1 MPLHQDQSRLVRTE
15 ASRVL
20 VSSGTFQTLSETERT
35 RVSLALREVKKAL
48 MSASDRAG
56 SHLGWAN
63 LCEAQG
69 RYREAVQAYETA
81 IRVEPEMTGARSN
94 LAGLLEG
101 LASQQPGPQAGQ
113 LQQRADQLRQDELP
127 LLARDAD
134 LAPENGSIQYRYG
147 LALYLAG
154 QMEQAMN
161 RLELAVEL
169 EPDVP
174 DFRQARDLLKQKL
187 QEGQ

>member
-1 MPLHQDQSRLVRTE
+1 
-15 ASRVL
+15 
-20 VSSGTFQTLSETERT
+20 
-35 RVSLALREVKKAL
+35 
-48 MSASDRAG
+48 
-56 SHLGWAN
+56 
-63 LCEAQG
+63 
-69 RYREAVQAYETA
+69 
-81 IRVEPEMTGARSN
+81 MTGARSN

-101 LASQQPGPQAGQ
+101 LASQQTGPQAGQ